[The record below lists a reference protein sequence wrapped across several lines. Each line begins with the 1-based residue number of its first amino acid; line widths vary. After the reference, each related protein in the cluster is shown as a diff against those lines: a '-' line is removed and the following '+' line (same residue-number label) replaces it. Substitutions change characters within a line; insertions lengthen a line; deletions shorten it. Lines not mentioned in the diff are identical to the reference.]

1 MNVKKPVF
9 SYIEF
14 YEWMVQLVNNKQT
27 SGEKQTENLIQF
39 TELNLSRMK
48 RLNKTTKLIP
58 ELENLVTGLKKPQV
72 WYLITEAWC
81 GDSAQNLPVI
91 GEIATAGDKIE
102 LRIVLRDENPELI
115 EKYHTNGSKSI
126 PKLIAFSEKG
136 VELFTWG
143 PRPKPAHDL
152 VLDWKE
158 NPAGRDFEALEKE
171 LHTWYA
177 KDKTQTLQK
186 EFLHLLS
193 GLKN

>member
-14 YEWMVQLVNNKQT
+14 YEWTVQLVNNKQT
-27 SGEKQTENLIQF
+27 SGEKQTENLIKF

-58 ELENLVTGLKKPQV
+58 ELENLVTELNKPQV
-72 WYLITEAWC
+72 WYVITEAWC

-91 GEIATAGDKIE
+91 GEIASAGNKID
-102 LRIVLRDENPELI
+102 LRVILRDQNPDLI
-115 EKYHTNGSKSI
+115 AKYHTNGSKSI
-126 PKLIAFSEKG
+126 PKLIAFSEEG

-143 PRPKPAHDL
+143 PRPEPAQQL

-158 NPAGRDFEALEKE
+158 NPNGREFEDFERE

-177 KDKTQTLQK
+177 KDKTHTLQN
-186 EFLHLLS
+186 EFLEILNN
-193 GLKN
+193 LKY

>member
-72 WYLITEAWC
+72 WYVITEAWC
-81 GDSAQNLPVI
+81 GDSA
-91 GEIATAGDKIE
+91 
-102 LRIVLRDENPELI
+102 
-115 EKYHTNGSKSI
+115 
-126 PKLIAFSEKG
+126 
-136 VELFTWG
+136 
-143 PRPKPAHDL
+143 
-152 VLDWKE
+152 
-158 NPAGRDFEALEKE
+158 
-171 LHTWYA
+171 
-177 KDKTQTLQK
+177 
-186 EFLHLLS
+186 
-193 GLKN
+193 